1 MMAVE
6 EDFEPITKKAAKKKR
21 RAESSDDEIEDFDV
35 AAAKTNIKRSKT
47 QDPGETFACIS

>member
-35 AAAKTNIKRSKT
+35 AAAKTNIKRSKQ